1 MILIGI
7 KRQLRFPVDKQLI
20 NSPYQ
25 AMKELLNKSEKQI
38 NWNEFT
44 LIKELAE
51 ILAQKGGKR

>member
-1 MILIGI
+1 M

-20 NSPYQ
+20 DSPYQ

-38 NWNEFT
+38 NWNESA

-51 ILAQKGGKR
+51 ILAQKGGTR